1 MAGVIILN
9 GLFLL
14 MVTETEVLLV
24 LIAVNRDGVCVLSVA
39 VVIILWVNFQK
50 ELVHIPIL

>member
-39 VVIILWVNFQK
+39 VVIILWVKFQK